1 MIRCDKQ
8 GEELSMP
15 KGIAIAC
22 AAVGMSTALLI
33 AFALTTTTSQPAM
46 ANAAIAKK
54 TGQACTKCHSAP
66 PALNAYGKKYKEGKK

>member
-1 MIRCDKQ
+1 
-8 GEELSMP
+8 MP

-33 AFALTTTTSQPAM
+33 AFAMITTTSQPAM
-46 ANAAIAKK
+46 ANADIAKK
-54 TGQACTKCHSAP
+54 TGQPCTKCHSAP

>member
-1 MIRCDKQ
+1 
-8 GEELSMP
+8 MP

-33 AFALTTTTSQPAM
+33 AFAMITTTTQPAM
-46 ANAAIAKK
+46 ANADIAKK
-54 TGQACTKCHSAP
+54 TGQPCAKCHSAP

>member
-8 GEELSMP
+8 GEEPSMP
-15 KGIAIAC
+15 KGVAFAF
-22 AAVGMSTALLI
+22 AAVGMSTAFLI
-33 AFALTTTTSQPAM
+33 AFAMITTTSQPAM

-54 TGQACTKCHSAP
+54 TGQACAKCHSAP

>member
-1 MIRCDKQ
+1 MIRCAKQ

-15 KGIAIAC
+15 KGVAIAC

-46 ANAAIAKK
+46 ANPAIAQK
-54 TGQACTKCHSAP
+54 TGQACSKCHSAP